1 MIAYFPEIYPD
12 ELLYSQ
18 LARYFAHSGYMAYVC
33 AAEDLFKSCTVRP
46 DIEFLN
52 AYTEDAL
59 ERVTGEI
66 PMEAVIMRHT
76 MFPYYGRFLPIERR
90 TQAFHALLN
99 RQNNYRD
106 FLYMPTRKNHRPR
119 KLRYCPVCAEEDRK
133 RYGETYWHRLHQMI
147 GVNIC
152 GKHHCQLIETDVQ
165 ITSGKSPALIPAEAV
180 AAPETEI
187 VISDCEIECRLVEY
201 VSAVF
206 QADVNMSTD
215 TPVGAF
221 LHSKLSGTKY
231 LSARGDKRNIAELC
245 DNFVQFYAELCDNE
259 FTQLWKLQKVFTSGR
274 FNAIEICMV
283 ALFLGIPVEELV
295 NPTLPA
301 QTQTQLF
308 DAQIRELHA
317 RGMNY
322 RQIAD
327 EMGASYDTVKA
338 IGNGLY
344 QKYHHC
350 LPEPQKGGQKS
361 RNWDSVDAATLPL
374 VQDFIHRC
382 NQDTAHRPVK
392 ITVGMVERCLGLPTK
407 GLKNCP
413 KCLAEIAKYAETQEE
428 HWARVVAWAVDLL
441 LCGGSGLTLSKI
453 LKLTNIR
460 KRDFESCLPYLSR
473 FADTETV
480 SLIESLA

>member
-33 AAEDLFKSCTVRP
+33 AAEDLFESRAVRP

-52 AYTEDAL
+52 AYTRDAL
-59 ERVTGEI
+59 ERITSEML
-66 PMEAVIMRHT
+66 MENVIIRHT

-99 RQNNYRD
+99 TQSNYRD
-106 FLYMPTRKNHRPR
+106 FLYMPTRKDHRPR
-119 KLRYCPVCAEEDRK
+119 KLRYCPMCAEDDRK

-165 ITSGKSPALIPAEAV
+165 ITCGKSPALIPAEEV
-180 AAPETEI
+180 AMPDEKSA
-187 VISDCEIECRLVEY
+187 ISGCEIECRLAEY
-201 VSAVF
+201 VSV
-206 QADVNMSTD
+206 
-215 TPVGAF
+215 
-221 LHSKLSGTKY
+221 
-231 LSARGDKRNIAELC
+231 RGDKRNITELC
-245 DNFVQFYAELCDNE
+245 GDFVRFYTELCDNE
-259 FTQLWKLQKVFTSGR
+259 FTQLWKLQKVFTNDR
-274 FNAIEICMV
+274 FNTIEICMV

-308 DAQIRELHA
+308 DAQIRELHD
-317 RGMNY
+317 RGLNY
-322 RQIAD
+322 RQIAY

-350 LPEPQKGGQKS
+350 LSEPQKGGPKS
-361 RNWDSVDAATLPL
+361 RDWDSVDVATLPL
-374 VQDFIHRC
+374 VQALIRRC
-382 NQDTAHRPVK
+382 NQDSTHRPVK

-413 KCLAEIAKYAETQEE
+413 KCLAEVAKYAETQEE
-428 HWARVVAWAVDLL
+428 HWARVVAWAVNCL
-441 LCGGSGLTLSKI
+441 LCGGSRFTLSKI

-460 KRDFESCLPYLSR
+460 KRDFEGCLPYLSR
-473 FADTETV
+473 FADAETV
-480 SLIESLA
+480 SLIESLE